1 MKDLSSVLPAKKITL
16 IQTVVCFAL
25 ILVICFMSFGTIFS
39 LSYDFDADMLDMICE
54 AFYEIFGDEAND
66 VIETI
71 RENEHVQIDVSLPF
85 LMDSASS
92 ITDIVDA
99 IANAAEGGATDPETA
114 IGDIADKLASP
125 DFVNF
130 VIFII
135 LLVMSF
141 TSNALVGFCNL
152 LLLIMVIAV
161 PLTAIISAIRA
172 VFGLL
177 LNLKDI
183 GNAFHKI
190 SRAFFSI
197 ISIFPL
203 VFLVMIVVPKVQ
215 LGGATYGIIALCA
228 VGILLNL
235 VASRLKH
242 YESEDFK
249 YINILQ
255 LSMLGGL
262 VGYVLYLFNIM
273 KSEIIN
279 AVYSA
284 VGADALDQ
292 AGDLISGAEKEFD
305 FLPLILSFVLI
316 ILIFAAVDNLTKI
329 ITRFACMGKSHS
341 DLNIRG
347 AVTSL
352 LTAILPFVMMAL
364 DIGFEI
370 GEEQMPAFIISVVGL
385 AIMAAAEIVLAVLPQ
400 QICPTV
406 TAVRRQ
412 EIVTGAYI
420 YVDPAEAAAAE
431 AAAVPAAAAEE
442 AAPVVEEA
450 PAEEEVSAAE

>member
-1 MKDLSSVLPAKKITL
+1 MKDLSSILPAKRITL
-16 IQTVVCFAL
+16 IQTLVCFAL
-25 ILVICFMSFGTIFS
+25 IMVILFMSFGTIFS
-39 LSYDFDADMLDMICE
+39 LSFDPEMLDMVCE
-54 AFYEIFGDEAND
+54 AFYELFGDDAND
-66 VIETI
+66 IINTI
-71 RENEHVQIDVSLPF
+71 KENQHVQIDVSLPF
-85 LMDSASS
+85 LANSVSS
-92 ITDIVDA
+92 ISDIIDA
-99 IANAAEGGATDPETA
+99 LTETAEGAVSGSDV
-114 IGDIADKLASP
+114 DMSNLADKLTSP

-135 LLVMSF
+135 LLIMSF
-141 TSNALVGFCNL
+141 TGNVLVGICNL
-152 LLLIMVIAV
+152 LLLIMVITV
-161 PLTAIISAIRA
+161 PLTAIISALRA

-177 LNLKDI
+177 FNLKDM

-190 SRAFFSI
+190 SRAFFSL

-203 VFLVMIVVPKVQ
+203 VFLVMIVVPEVQ
-215 LGGATYGIIALCA
+215 LGGATYGIMALCG

-235 VASRLKH
+235 VASRFKH
-242 YESEDFK
+242 YEKEDFK

-255 LSMLGGL
+255 FCMLGGL

-273 KSEIIN
+273 KSEIID
-279 AVYSA
+279 AVYAA
-284 VGADALDQ
+284 VGSNAMDQ

-305 FLPLILSFVLI
+305 FLPLIFGVLLI

-347 AVTSL
+347 AVTCL
-352 LTAILPFVMMAL
+352 LTAILPFVMSAM

-370 GEEQMPAFIISVVGL
+370 SEAGMSAFIISVVGL
-385 AIMAAAEIVLAVLPQ
+385 ALMAAAEIVLAVLPQ
-400 QICPTV
+400 SVCPTV

-420 YVDPAEAAAAE
+420 YVDPAEAAAAAV
-431 AAAVPAAAAEE
+431 AA
-442 AAPVVEEA
+442 EA
-450 PAEEEVSAAE
+450 PAAE